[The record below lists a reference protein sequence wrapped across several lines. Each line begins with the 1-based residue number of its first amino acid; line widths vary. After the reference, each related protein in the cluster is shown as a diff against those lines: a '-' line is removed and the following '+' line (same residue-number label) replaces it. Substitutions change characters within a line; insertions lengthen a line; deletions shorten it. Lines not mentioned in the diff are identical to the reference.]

1 MSQLLSQ
8 PGTVLITGTTS
19 GIGAALAAQLLGA
32 GHRVIA
38 VSRRAGEGAP
48 APDVTAYAC
57 DLADPQATEACFARI
72 AANHPDIALV
82 INNAAIQLAMRLD
95 DPGLDAVALQ
105 REVAVNLLAPAIIAR
120 ALLPVLRARAEPTAI
135 VNISSGLAFHPKT
148 TTVLYSASKAALHSL
163 TRSLR
168 YQVEGT
174 PVRVIEAILPLVDT
188 PMTAGRGSGKIGA
201 DAAARAI
208 IAGIKRGQDDIYVG
222 KARLLP
228 LLGRIAPAIPAAMLK
243 RA

>member
-8 PGTVLITGTTS
+8 PGTVLVTGATS

-38 VSRRAGEGAP
+38 VSRRAAEGAP
-48 APDVTAYAC
+48 APGLTAYAC

-72 AANHPDIALV
+72 ATDHPDIALV

-95 DPGLDAVALQ
+95 DPGLDAAALQ

-120 ALLPVLRARAEPTAI
+120 ALLPGLRARPGPGAI

-148 TTVLYSASKAALHSL
+148 TTALYCASKAALHSL

-168 YQVEGT
+168 YQTEGSD
-174 PVRVIEAILPLVDT
+174 VRVIEAILPLVDT
-188 PMTAGRGSGKIGA
+188 PMTAGRGSGKLSA
-201 DAAARAI
+201 EAAAAAI
-208 IAGIKRGQDDIYVG
+208 IAGIKRGQNDFYIG